1 MSAMKAA
8 VIGLGVEGRK
18 AVKSLR
24 KRGYKVYATD
34 INTNLNLEGLDDV
47 EVDLGFH
54 DMDKIKACDIIILSP
69 SLYNTPLKEK
79 VEDKI
84 ICNILQ
90 EHKKPYTIGITG
102 TNGKTTTALMLT
114 KILKKWGKKV
124 LVGGNAGGGFQ
135 GYTELILQAAEDK
148 YDIIV
153 VEICDMTLDF
163 ADQCFNPNLVILTNI
178 GRDHMNHHKTIKNY
192 KKSLKRFLKGK
203 NVLLNKEDPL
213 SLQLKTPKSILYGPY
228 DGKLNLFG
236 KFNKLNAGAAAK
248 AAQILG
254 TPKNIIDSVLE
265 DFEAP
270 RGRIQTY
277 KLNNA
282 EIVIGKIDNPSAMK
296 TILKETDF
304 DIIFLGTPRRNED
317 WRFETLQE
325 IGKKPPRILVLF
337 PGLEDTTDIALKC
350 AENLPSKVLTAKG
363 VEEIIKLLEE
373 FSSEYHRILIG
384 GNGQERIIKIQE
396 NIEKM
401 VGQ

>member
-1 MSAMKAA
+1 MKAA

-34 INTNLNLEGLDDV
+34 INTNLNLEGLEDV

-54 DMDKIKACDIIILSP
+54 DMEKIKACDIVTLSP
-69 SLYNTPLKEK
+69 SLYNTPLKEEI
-79 VEDKI
+79 EDKL
-84 ICNILQ
+84 ICNIIGDY
-90 EHKKPYTIGITG
+90 KDTYTIGVTG
-102 TNGKTTTALMLT
+102 TNGKTTTALMIT
-114 KILKKWGKKV
+114 KILEKWGKKV

-135 GYTELILQAAEDK
+135 GYTELILQATEKK

-163 ADQCFNPNLVILTNI
+163 ADQCFNLDLVILTNI

-192 KKSLKRFLKGK
+192 KESLRRFLKDK
-203 NVLLNKEDPL
+203 RALLNREDPL

-228 DGKLNLFG
+228 DGQIRLFG
-236 KFNKLNAGAAAK
+236 EFNKLNAGAAAK
-248 AAQILG
+248 ATQLLG
-254 TPKNIIDSVLE
+254 TPKSIIDSVLGE
-265 DFEAP
+265 FEAP

-277 KLNNA
+277 KFNKAN
-282 EIVIGKIDNPSAMK
+282 IIIGKIDNPSAMK
-296 TILKETDF
+296 TILQETLF
-304 DIIFLGTPRRNED
+304 DIIFLGTPRRNEN

-350 AENLPSKVLTAKG
+350 AKELPSKVLIVKDTD
-363 VEEIIKLLEE
+363 ELIKLLED
-373 FSSEYHRILIG
+373 FSREYNRILIG
-384 GNGQERIIKIQE
+384 GNGQEKIIKIQE